1 MKGTAIKRINGAC
14 EVESP
19 DETLLVADSEN
30 TFRVTEWNSPDVN
43 WTLRNH
49 EKDIVATVTK
59 GKDEQIAISINKKTS
74 GDYRYYL
81 CAGTLSE
88 EAVCIGGYCKPKI
101 TKASWKSTGGGGAL
115 IPGEDMEI
123 TLETEGLNGNFLE
136 LEIYDEQKNELIK
149 ILEEC
154 IEGDIKSEISA
165 FETKGWGFQVFSI
178 RSGNPKDEVELTVK
192 AKNKTTGK
200 YVKDSGGSEDI
211 LKLKIKNE
219 KMPVV
224 YPQRNQMLLKVK
236 DNPVNPDEIDPLDAG
251 IIKVTKIEVDTLYE
265 ICGDKV
271 EDFEDY
277 EYFWILEDKGKY
289 YHWLSEPKNSM
300 DRNKPKPTPVTL
312 HSNQEFKFTATFE
325 VLYPVDIGSLTIR
338 VNRKDKDEGKED
350 RYHFEA
356 QTEASGW
363 KNMGDEFEITFS
375 SNLPYKDTVRY
386 FETYDLFFE
395 YSFSFDNVFWIPMR
409 TVKFRLYITW
419 KKPSWESFETQGG
432 SESKTMQV
440 ESKYTN
446 QGKKSCILETLLWL
460 ACQPNVK
467 DLGKVHGGQADNEE
481 HILDEIFRDFDD
493 LKIIRAREDDFKADG
508 MGYWRGISKASL
520 QQGVPI
526 KYILREHLFRQGE
539 ARCPQWSQL
548 LRHVALCH
556 QIELKIVSIR
566 AVETTSSPNEDNDTQ
581 FCRTVFLVK
590 STMGWSFDTD
600 NPEKAPVELDANG
613 NKAQGNPAP
622 LHFFW
627 DHVFTAYKKEGQLKY
642 YDPSYGS
649 KSEKLASGW
658 DELLNIY
665 TNEALCGVVYA
676 KRSQVG
682 SYFEDKKHT
691 GENINLF
698 ERYRFNPATAEKY
711 EYKYLTGDDMK
722 DGLSLWVDKNEEVGK
737 KIEKMK

>member
-1 MKGTAIKRINGAC
+1 MKGTVIKRINGAC

-30 TFRVTEWNSPDVN
+30 TFRVMEWNSPDIN

-59 GKDEQIAISINKKTS
+59 GKDEQIAISIDKKTS

-88 EAVCIGGYCKPKI
+88 EAVCIGGYCEPKI
-101 TKASWKSTGGGGAL
+101 TNASWKSTGGGGAL

-136 LEIYDEQKNELIK
+136 LEIYDEQKNELLK
-149 ILEEC
+149 TLEEC
-154 IEGDIKSEISA
+154 IEGDVKSEIPA
-165 FETKGWGFQVFSI
+165 FDTKGWGVEVFSV
-178 RSGNPKDEVELTVK
+178 RSGNPEDNVELTVK

-200 YVKDSGGSEDI
+200 YIEDSGGSEEI

-224 YPQRNQMLLKVK
+224 HPQRNQMLLKVK
-236 DNPVNPDEIDPLDAG
+236 DNPDNPDEIDPLDAG

-338 VNRKDKDEGKED
+338 VNRKDKDEEKED

-356 QTEASGW
+356 QTQVSGK
-363 KNMGDEFEITFS
+363 KNKGDEFEITFT

-386 FETYDLFFE
+386 FKTYDLFFE
-395 YSFSFDNVFWIPMR
+395 YSFDEVDWIPMR

-419 KKPSWESFETQGG
+419 KKPLWKLFEIQDG
-432 SESKTMQV
+432 SQSKTMKIT
-440 ESKYTN
+440 SKYTN
-446 QGKKSCILETLLWL
+446 QGEKDCILETLLWL

-467 DLGKVHGGQADNEE
+467 NLGKVHGGQADNEE

-493 LKIIRAREDDFKADG
+493 LKVIRARENDFQAEG
-508 MGYWRGISKASL
+508 MGYWRGITIARLEKA
-520 QQGVPI
+520 VPPDFF
-526 KYILREHLFRQGE
+526 LREHLLRQGE

-556 QIELKIVSIR
+556 QIELKIASIR
-566 AVETTSSPNEDNDTQ
+566 TVKAKIPFDKGSDTQ

-590 STMGWSFDTD
+590 STAGWSFDTND
-600 NPEKAPVELDANG
+600 PKIAPMELDANG
-613 NKAQGNPAP
+613 NKAQGNTAP

-627 DHVFTAYKKEGQLKY
+627 DHVFTAFEKDGQFKY
-642 YDPSYGS
+642 YDPSYGIRG
-649 KSEKLASGW
+649 EKFAGTRT
-658 DELLNIY
+658 ELLKMY
-665 TNEALCGVVYA
+665 AKKALDGVVYA
-676 KRSQVG
+676 KKSKEG

-698 ERYRFNPATAEKY
+698 ARYKFNPAAAEKY
-711 EYKYLTGDDMK
+711 EYKYLTGDAMAN
-722 DGLSLWVDKNEEVGK
+722 GLSLSVGGSETTIK
-737 KIEKMK
+737 TEKL